1 MATERGFV
9 HEGNMP
15 IETRPGRFGYFAA
28 AALAV
33 GGVVACVVIIIW
45 FVARF
50 DGGAR
55 FVVPGSHVIT
65 VEKAGKQVI
74 WNDYRTVFQ
83 GRSYSASE
91 QLPDG
96 LHIRV
101 TEAATGKDVDIEPD
115 RGASSKTSAAERVS
129 IASFEAVP
137 GRYTIAV
144 EGNFPPRVFSV
155 GPSFLLQ
162 LFGTIALAV
171 AAMFLGFAVALA
183 LAIWTFLRRH
193 PSAPA
198 SGPAPVAGTAPPPA
212 LPVIAVKTTSEE
224 TARQAAIAVYALQ
237 AASFLVVIT
246 MIAGVI
252 LDYVKREDVA
262 GTWLESHYTWQIR
275 TFWWWLFWMAVAAVL
290 AIVFVGIAVALVNQ
304 IWLLYRLIKGWIRL
318 SEGRPMY
325 SKS

>member
-1 MATERGFV
+1 MQA
-9 HEGNMP
+9 
-15 IETRPGRFGYFAA
+15 ETRPGRFGYFAA
-28 AALAV
+28 VALAV
-33 GGVVACVVIIIW
+33 GGVVACAVIIVW
-45 FVARF
+45 FVARL

-55 FVVPGSHVIT
+55 FVAPGSHAFR

-74 WNDYRTVFQ
+74 WNDYRTVFE

-101 TEAATGKDVDIEPD
+101 TEAASGKDIDIESD

-137 GRYTIAV
+137 GRYTITI

-155 GPSFLLQ
+155 GPSFLLR
-162 LFGTIALAV
+162 LFGTIASALAV
-171 AAMFLGFAVALA
+171 MFLGFAVALA
-183 LAIWTFLRRH
+183 LAIWTFLQRH

-198 SGPAPVAGTAPPPA
+198 AGPAPAPGAAPPPS
-212 LPVIAVKTTSEE
+212 PVIAVKTTESATPEE
-224 TARQAAIAVYALQ
+224 AARQAAIAVYALQ

-275 TFWWWLFWMAVAAVL
+275 TFWWWLVWMAVAAVL
-290 AIVFVGIAVALVNQ
+290 AVIFVGIAVALVNQ
-304 IWLLYRLIKGWIRL
+304 IWLLYRIIKGWIRL
-318 SEGRPMY
+318 SEGKPMY
-325 SKS
+325 VQSPSAADKR